1 MANIKD
7 LEKQRKEVGMTIAE
21 VCALADTTPPT
32 YRKWRESAT
41 LKERKR
47 VSDAINKYVKLKQ
60 L

>member
-1 MANIKD
+1 MTNIKD
-7 LEKQRKEVGMTIAE
+7 LESERKSVGMTIAE
-21 VCALADTTPPT
+21 VCTLASTTAPT

-47 VSDAINKYVKLKQ
+47 VRNAIDKYIKLKK